1 MIQLPNSL
9 KCLLLLYLSIIGCT
23 ARGYDGPRIDSAL
36 ISNIAVHSTQE
47 VNLKTVIINERNLG
61 SFDTSIDVTK
71 GEHTFSISYESEK
84 TATCYSEYR
93 QCSVRV
99 SVGTCTGKIKTLE
112 GRKYLITL
120 SAKSGDTTMSI
131 LPKGYYDFTSRN
143 DETNIGSG
151 ICKESSFYFIT
162 RADRS

>member
-1 MIQLPNSL
+1 MKLVFKLLNCLSL
-9 KCLLLLYLSIIGCT
+9 ITLLACT
-23 ARGYDGPRIDSAL
+23 AKGYSGPTLDSSL
-36 ISNIAVHSTQE
+36 VSNIAIHSAQE
-47 VNLKTVIINERNLG
+47 VNLKTMEVDGISLG
-61 SFDTSIDVTK
+61 SFANSIDVIK

-99 SVGTCTGKIKTLE
+99 SVGTCTGKLKTLE

-131 LPKGYYDFTSRN
+131 LPKGYYDLTTRE